1 MFLFLIFF
9 MFAVSVDWGTKEE
22 AVPDLQ
28 KKTEVSLDISIETET
43 NKYVTVKSSKPASQK
58 YFNTFLA
65 IRNKKTGKTRL
76 VEANEVVLT
85 AVVRNPETTNP
96 LLLQQTP
103 TEKTPE
109 KRVEKS
115 KHLIQSFGQSKG
127 TKYVVTGSGTSLL
140 ISLCVATTF
149 SRTT

>member
-1 MFLFLIFF
+1 

-22 AVPDLQ
+22 AVPDPQ
-28 KKTEVSLDISIETET
+28 KKTEVSLDVSIETET
-43 NKYVTVKSSKPASQK
+43 NKYYNVKSSKPASQK

-85 AVVRNPETTNP
+85 AVVRNPPTTNP

-115 KHLIQSFGQSKG
+115 KHLIKSFGQSKG
-127 TKYVVTGSGTSLL
+127 TKYVVTGPGSSLL
-140 ISLCVATTF
+140 ISFCLATTF